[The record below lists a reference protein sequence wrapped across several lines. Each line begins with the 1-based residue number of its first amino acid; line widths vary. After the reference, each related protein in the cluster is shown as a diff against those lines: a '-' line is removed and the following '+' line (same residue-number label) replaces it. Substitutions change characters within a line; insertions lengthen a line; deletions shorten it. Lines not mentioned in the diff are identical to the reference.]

1 MVENTEMVDP
11 KLPQRV
17 VIDAST
23 AVAWLIDDEKSQPI
37 DHFIEQCTFQNISLV
52 APSLLTYE
60 VANSIKSAVIS
71 KRISQDRAIT
81 QIRLLAGLHID
92 TSKHFSPDIIMTI
105 ALECAISAY
114 DAAYVALAKELS
126 APLYTLDEKLHKK
139 VKNYVKC
146 VVIQ

>member
-1 MVENTEMVDP
+1 MVENTKIDSP

-37 DHFIEQCTFQNISLV
+37 DHFIEQCANQNVSLV
-52 APSLLTYE
+52 APSLITFE

-71 KRISQDRAIT
+71 NRISQDRAVT

-92 TSKHFSPDIIMTI
+92 TSKYFSPDAIMIT

-114 DAAYVALAKELS
+114 DAAYVALAKELN

-139 VKNYVKC
+139 VKNFIQC
-146 VVIQ
+146 VVIR